1 MNTQYRPSLY
11 IPVTSK
17 EMHISIELKNM
28 TDIDLQPL
36 QILVAESDP
45 VEIDR
50 IMATVDREF
59 HAGIKIAKNYQQL
72 LERTNLER
80 PQLVVLGKID
90 NANYSDIAQSCHKIL
105 PKLPIYL
112 LSSQG
117 IIIDSFRQ
125 LVKTCGLTDV
135 ISRDA
140 NSLNQ
145 LFSKIA
151 TSERAR
157 QANLPLKKAISQSNR
172 QQLTSEPLGSPTA
185 HNIPER
191 PTDKPSIQPKILGRD
206 MLAAL
211 EEIVTVSNNYFGPL
225 AQGNYWR
232 KAHDRIRDE
241 FPAIQNWSADHFSK
255 LSCNESM
262 LVRELTAE
270 DLQSLRVW
278 VRLFIA
284 ECERI
289 IIDYRS
295 ILKQANLSP
304 LATDLLVNS

>member
-1 MNTQYRPSLY
+1 
-11 IPVTSK
+11 
-17 EMHISIELKNM
+17 MHTSIELKNM

-50 IMATVDREF
+50 IMTIIDREF
-59 HAGIKIAKNYQQL
+59 HAGIKVAKNYQQL

-90 NANYSDIAQSCHKIL
+90 NTNYSQIAQACHKIQQT
-105 PKLPIYL
+105 LPIFL

-117 IIIDSFRQ
+117 LIIDSFRQ

-135 ISRDA
+135 ITRDA
-140 NSLNQ
+140 DSLNQ
-145 LFSKIA
+145 LLTKIA
-151 TSERAR
+151 TAERDR
-157 QANLPLKKAISQSNR
+157 RANLPSGKLTTAQPNR
-172 QQLTSEPLGSPTA
+172 HHLTSEPLGKPTDR
-185 HNIPER
+185 NLPER
-191 PTDKPSIQPKILGRD
+191 PNHKPLIQPKIVGRD

-232 KAHDRIRDE
+232 KSHDRIIDE

-262 LVRELTAE
+262 LGQELTAE
-270 DLQSLRVW
+270 DIQSLRVW
-278 VRLFIA
+278 VRLFIE

-295 ILKQANLSP
+295 ILNNSNLPP
-304 LATDLLVNS
+304 LATDLLVRP

>member
-1 MNTQYRPSLY
+1 
-11 IPVTSK
+11 
-17 EMHISIELKNM
+17 MHISIELKNM
-28 TDIDLQPL
+28 TDSDLQPL

-50 IMATVDREF
+50 IMATIDREF
-59 HAGIKIAKNYQQL
+59 HTGIKIAKNYRQL

-90 NANYSDIAQSCHKIL
+90 NANYSEIAQACHKIQ

-135 ISRDA
+135 ITRDT
-140 NSLNQ
+140 NGLNQ
-145 LFSKIA
+145 LLVKIA
-151 TSERAR
+151 MSERDR
-157 QANLPLKKAISQSNR
+157 QANLPLGKPTPQPNR
-172 QQLTSEPLGSPTA
+172 QHLTREPLGMPTA
-185 HNIPER
+185 QHPPER
-191 PTDKPSIQPKILGRD
+191 LTNKPLIQSKIFGRD
-206 MLAAL
+206 LLAAL
-211 EEIVTVSNNYFGPL
+211 AEIVTVSNNYFGPL

-232 KAHDRIRDE
+232 KSHDRLIDE
-241 FPAIQNWSADHFSK
+241 FPALQNWSADHFSK
-255 LSCNESM
+255 LSCNERM
-262 LVRELTAE
+262 LGQELTAE

-278 VRLFIA
+278 VRLFIE

-295 ILKQANLSP
+295 ILNNANLSP
-304 LATDLLVNS
+304 LATDLLVRS

>member
-1 MNTQYRPSLY
+1 
-11 IPVTSK
+11 
-17 EMHISIELKNM
+17 MHTSIELKNM

-36 QILVAESDP
+36 QILLAESNP
-45 VEIDR
+45 AEIDR
-50 IMATVDREF
+50 IMANIDREF
-59 HAGIKIAKNYQQL
+59 QVGIKIAKNYQQL
-72 LERTNLER
+72 LERTTLER

-90 NANYSDIAQSCHKIL
+90 NANYSEIAQACHKIQH
-105 PKLPIYL
+105 KLPIVL

-135 ISRDA
+135 ITRDSD
-140 NSLNQ
+140 SLNQ
-145 LFSKIA
+145 LCAKIVK
-151 TSERAR
+151 SNRDR
-157 QANLPLKKAISQSNR
+157 QANLPLGKPPALPNR
-172 QQLTSEPLGSPTA
+172 QHFTSQPLGTPTA
-185 HNIPER
+185 QNISER
-191 PTDKPSIQPKILGRD
+191 ATSQPQIQPHILGRD

-232 KAHDRIRDE
+232 KSHDRIVGE

-262 LVRELTAE
+262 LVQELTAE
-270 DLQSLRVW
+270 DIQSLRVW
-278 VRLFIA
+278 VRLFIE

-295 ILKQANLSP
+295 ILDTAGLSP
-304 LATDLLVNS
+304 LATDLLVRS

>member
-1 MNTQYRPSLY
+1 
-11 IPVTSK
+11 
-17 EMHISIELKNM
+17 MHISIEIKNM
-28 TDIDLQPL
+28 TDTDLQPL

-50 IMATVDREF
+50 IVATIDREF

-90 NANYSDIAQSCHKIL
+90 NANYSEIAQACHKIK

-135 ISRDA
+135 ITRDA

-145 LFSKIA
+145 LLVKIDPA
-151 TSERAR
+151 RRDRRTMPSEKLTTAH
-157 QANLPLKKAISQSNR
+157 PNR
-172 QQLTSEPLGSPTA
+172 QQLTSEPLGSKPTPNVTVISA
-185 HNIPER
+185 DR
-191 PTDKPSIQPKILGRD
+191 SLIQPKIFGRD
-206 MLAAL
+206 LLAAL
-211 EEIVTVSNNYFGPL
+211 DEIVTVSNSYFGPL

-232 KAHDRIRDE
+232 KAHDRIIDE
-241 FPAIQNWSADHFSK
+241 FPAMQNWSADHFSK
-255 LSCNESM
+255 LSCHENM
-262 LVRELTAE
+262 LVQEITPE

-278 VRLFIA
+278 VRLFIE

-295 ILKQANLSP
+295 ILTHANLSP
-304 LATDLLVNS
+304 LATDLLIRS

>member
-1 MNTQYRPSLY
+1 MPT
-11 IPVTSK
+11 
-17 EMHISIELKNM
+17 SIELKNM

-50 IMATVDREF
+50 IMATIDRKF
-59 HAGIKIAKNYQQL
+59 HAGIKIAKNYRQL
-72 LERTNLER
+72 LERTKLER

-90 NANYSDIAQSCHKIL
+90 NANYSEIAQACHKIQ
-105 PKLPIYL
+105 PKLPIFL

-125 LVKTCGLTDV
+125 LVKTCGLSDV
-135 ISRDA
+135 ITRDA
-140 NSLNQ
+140 DSLNQ
-145 LFSKIA
+145 LLVKIA
-151 TSERAR
+151 TSEQYR
-157 QANLPLKKAISQSNR
+157 QANLPLGKLPTAQPNR
-172 QQLTSEPLGSPTA
+172 QHLTSEPLGTPS
-185 HNIPER
+185 ER
-191 PTDKPSIQPKILGRD
+191 NTSKSITNKLIIQPKIFGRD
-206 MLAAL
+206 MLVAL
-211 EEIVTVSNNYFGPL
+211 EEIVAVSNNYFGPL

-232 KAHDRIRDE
+232 KSHDRILDE

-255 LSCNESM
+255 LGCNERM
-262 LVRELTAE
+262 LVQELSAE

-278 VRLFIA
+278 VRLFIE

-304 LATDLLVNS
+304 LATDLLVRS

>member
-1 MNTQYRPSLY
+1 
-11 IPVTSK
+11 
-17 EMHISIELKNM
+17 MHISIELKNM
-28 TDIDLQPL
+28 TDTDLQPL
-36 QILVAESDP
+36 HILVAESDP

-50 IMATVDREF
+50 IMATIDREF
-59 HAGIKIAKNYQQL
+59 HVGIKIAKNYQQL

-80 PQLVVLGKID
+80 PKLVVLGKID
-90 NANYSDIAQSCHKIL
+90 NANYSEIAQACHKIQ
-105 PKLPIYL
+105 PKLPIFL

-135 ISRDA
+135 ITRDA
-140 NSLNQ
+140 DSLNQ
-145 LFSKIA
+145 LLLNIA
-151 TSERAR
+151 TSAR
-157 QANLPLKKAISQSNR
+157 KENSTTAQPNR
-172 QQLTSEPLGSPTA
+172 QHFTSEPLGGKPTA
-185 HNIPER
+185 QTLTPR
-191 PTDKPSIQPKILGRD
+191 PTDKPLIQPKIFGRD

-232 KAHDRIRDE
+232 KSHDRIVDE

-262 LVRELTAE
+262 LVQELTAE
-270 DLQSLRVW
+270 DIQSLRVW
-278 VRLFIA
+278 VRLFIE

-295 ILKQANLSP
+295 ILNHAHLSP
-304 LATDLLVNS
+304 LATTLLVTS